1 MFLEEMDKINKLH
14 RTKKIKKPLVVL
26 ERFNELFDDML
37 FSSLDITLEYDMNLD
52 AIIIYLD
59 GKKAG
64 YIEPDV
70 YPIWYLFNKN
80 YDKVDSIA
88 INNFHQTDSYLY
100 VLFSYLEKCKQRI
113 EIEELLCR

>member
-1 MFLEEMDKINKLH
+1 MLLQDYQIINIQKQVG
-14 RTKKIKKPLVVL
+14 IKKPDYVL
-26 ERFNELFDDML
+26 EKFNELFDDIL
-37 FSSLDITLEYDMNLD
+37 FSSWDITLEYDMNLD
-52 AIIIYLD
+52 AIIIYID

-64 YIEPDV
+64 FIEPDI

-88 INNFHQTDSYLY
+88 IYNFHQTYSHLY
-100 VLFSYLEKCKQRI
+100 ILLNYIQKCIQRI